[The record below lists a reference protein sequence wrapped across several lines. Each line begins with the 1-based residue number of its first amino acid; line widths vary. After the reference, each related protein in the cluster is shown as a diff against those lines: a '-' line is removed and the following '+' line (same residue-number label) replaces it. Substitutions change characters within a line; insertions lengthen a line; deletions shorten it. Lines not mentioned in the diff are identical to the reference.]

1 MPIEFF
7 NKMKQ
12 PKVSVIM
19 MTYQHETSIR
29 KAVEGVLMQKTNFP
43 FELII
48 ADDASPDDTHKIV
61 NQIIKENNAT
71 HIIKYTKHRL
81 NKGMHQNFFWAY
93 KQTQAKYIALCEGD
107 DYWTDENKLQKQVD
121 FLEQHPEYILCG
133 TDVTRV
139 ETATG
144 QIQPSL
150 NKIFGDITLD
160 DILYRNQITTCT
172 ALFKKI
178 DFDTQL
184 LSNYYKFTIGDVPL
198 WCSLLRYGK
207 AYNMKEITAQYNIHQ
222 GGMVS
227 GRSLTNTLYS
237 KLHDRI
243 LLCNTFPDK
252 KNIIKK
258 HGNRI
263 LLHYIKNALLLKK
276 TYINSLWQQKSLIL
290 KYISK

>member
-1 MPIEFF
+1 MDIKKPLVSISCLTYNHAKYVCNTIEGF
-7 NKMKQ
+7 
-12 PKVSVIM
+12 
-19 MTYQHETSIR
+19 
-29 KAVEGVLMQKTNFP
+29 LMQKTNFD
-43 FELII
+43 FEILIH
-48 ADDASPDDTHKIV
+48 DDASTDGTTE
-61 NQIIKENNAT
+61 IIKEYEKKYPN
-71 HIIKYTKHRL
+71 IIKPLYEKE
-81 NKGMHQNFFWAY
+81 NQWVKGRRGSVVFNFPRA
-93 KQTQAKYIALCEGD
+93 QGKYIAMCEGD
-107 DYWTDENKLQKQVD
+107 DQWTDPYKLQKQVD

-150 NKIFGDITLD
+150 NKTFGDITLD

-178 DFDTQL
+178 DFETQL
-184 LSNYYKFTIGDVPL
+184 IPNFDRFTVGDWPL

-243 LLCNTFPDK
+243 LLCDDFPDK